1 VKLEQILITN
11 GYTTEDLTII
21 SVPSADQIS
30 FLLSSAL
37 ITEMSR
43 KTSISSQD
51 ADKARKVSTSSTG
64 GVVEKKISFDNSVA
78 EETVLEEETKGE
90 N

>member
-1 VKLEQILITN
+1 LITN
-11 GYTTEDLTII
+11 GYTSEDLTII

-43 KTSISSQD
+43 KISTSSQD
-51 ADKARKVSTSSTG
+51 ADRARKVSVSSTSA
-64 GVVEKKISFDNSVA
+64 VIEKKISFDNSVA
-78 EETVLEEETKGE
+78 ETVPEEETRSDK
-90 N
+90 